1 MDKVKNNLKNLYEQ
15 RQKFIEESNYI
26 KAEETTQKIKEYKNN
41 VLEQHKREFNKRKQM
56 DQDTFEKN
64 YGEELAQ
71 FNERWAKREEEL
83 KSFLDQKEKELI
95 KNQKEQKKWK

>member
-41 VLEQHKREFNKRKQM
+41 VLE
-56 DQDTFEKN
+56 
-64 YGEELAQ
+64 
-71 FNERWAKREEEL
+71 
-83 KSFLDQKEKELI
+83 
-95 KNQKEQKKWK
+95 